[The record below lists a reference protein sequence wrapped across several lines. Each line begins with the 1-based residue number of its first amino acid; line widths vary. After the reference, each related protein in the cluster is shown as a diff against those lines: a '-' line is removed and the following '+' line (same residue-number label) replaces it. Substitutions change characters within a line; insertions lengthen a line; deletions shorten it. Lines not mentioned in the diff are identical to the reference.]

1 MHPKHS
7 SSIPT
12 APMRKGHSI
21 MALKMRLHLHPC
33 TLLGAVNAWVDLS
46 DRKNPSLSP
55 SCGWM
60 PLLNVQGRVWRPTT
74 TFPPSAPLGSL
85 HYSKKTFTEP
95 CTSLYIFGT
104 KLDLPTSQTQKK
116 GRRRR
121 KERGVKKKKMKAA
134 FKKFILSSLLLI
146 PYCLVPING
155 AGILW
160 ELSIYHSWDF
170 HVSAVPQKKVRQLSD
185 MLLKATNVQHKHREF
200 NAGFFF
206 PLAVLQL
213 LSFCL
218 AMQHTQKGTKQKI
231 ASMFNSRLAS
241 TESSAPHKS
250 SAQKSHLLLE
260 A

>member
-1 MHPKHS
+1 MYKEGCGGQP
-7 SSIPT
+7 
-12 APMRKGHSI
+12 
-21 MALKMRLHLHPC
+21 
-33 TLLGAVNAWVDLS
+33 LLF
-46 DRKNPSLSP
+46 PPLSP
-55 SCGWM
+55 FGITA
-60 PLLNVQGRVWRPTT
+60 L
-74 TFPPSAPLGSL
+74 F
-85 HYSKKTFTEP
+85 KKDIYWAMHFLVHLWHQAWLANQSNP
-95 CTSLYIFGT
+95 
-104 KLDLPTSQTQKK
+104 KK
-116 GRRRR
+116 REEEEKG
-121 KERGVKKKKMKAA
+121 KGGKKKMKAA

>member
-1 MHPKHS
+1 MYKEGCGGQP
-7 SSIPT
+7 
-12 APMRKGHSI
+12 
-21 MALKMRLHLHPC
+21 L
-33 TLLGAVNAWVDLS
+33 
-46 DRKNPSLSP
+46 LSP
-55 SCGWM
+55 PQ
-60 PLLNVQGRVWRPTT
+60 PLWDHCIIQKRHLL
-74 TFPPSAPLGSL
+74 SHAL
-85 HYSKKTFTEP
+85 P
-95 CTSLYIFGT
+95 CTSLAPSLT
-104 KLDLPTSQTQKK
+104 CQPVKPKKK

>member
-21 MALKMRLHLHPC
+21 MALKTRLHLHPC

-74 TFPPSAPLGSL
+74 TSPPLSPFGITALF
-85 HYSKKTFTEP
+85 KKDIYWAMHFLVHLWHQAWLANQSNP
-95 CTSLYIFGT
+95 
-104 KLDLPTSQTQKK
+104 KK
-116 GRRRR
+116 REEEEKG
-121 KERGVKKKKMKAA
+121 KGGKKKKMKAA

-206 PLAVLQL
+206 PTCCASITVFLPGNAT
-213 LSFCL
+213 
-218 AMQHTQKGTKQKI
+218 HTKGNQAEDSI
-231 ASMFNSRLAS
+231 NV
-241 TESSAPHKS
+241 
-250 SAQKSHLLLE
+250 
-260 A
+260 

>member
-7 SSIPT
+7 SSIPKG
-12 APMRKGHSI
+12 PMWKGRSI
-21 MALKMRLHLHPC
+21 MALKRRLHLHPC

-60 PLLNVQGRVWRPTT
+60 PLLNVQGGCGGQPLL
-74 TFPPSAPLGSL
+74 FSPPQPLWDHCIIQKRHLLSHAL
-85 HYSKKTFTEP
+85 P
-95 CTSLYIFGT
+95 CTSLAPSLT
-104 KLDLPTSQTQKK
+104 CQPVKPKK

-121 KERGVKKKKMKAA
+121 RERGGKKTKAA
-134 FKKFILSSLLLI
+134 FKNSFWALYCSSLTVLFQLTGLGYFENFLSI
-146 PYCLVPING
+146 I
-155 AGILW
+155 AGIFMCQLFHSRKYSSS
-160 ELSIYHSWDF
+160 LTCCLKPPMFNTSIENS
-170 HVSAVPQKKVRQLSD
+170 
-185 MLLKATNVQHKHREF
+185 MLD
-200 NAGFFF
+200 FFF

>member
-1 MHPKHS
+1 MFETCYWNAPKTQLQYPHRTHEERLQHNGLKDETSFTSLYPPRCSKCMSWSVWQEKPFPITILWLDAS
-7 SSIPT
+7 SKCT
-12 APMRKGHSI
+12 RKGVEANHYF
-21 MALKMRLHLHPC
+21 
-33 TLLGAVNAWVDLS
+33 
-46 DRKNPSLSP
+46 
-55 SCGWM
+55 
-60 PLLNVQGRVWRPTT
+60 
-74 TFPPSAPLGSL
+74 FPPSAPLGSL

-121 KERGVKKKKMKAA
+121 RERGVKKKMKAA

-170 HVSAVPQKKVRQLSD
+170 HVSAIPQKKVRQLSD

-206 PLAVLQL
+206 
-213 LSFCL
+213 
-218 AMQHTQKGTKQKI
+218 
-231 ASMFNSRLAS
+231 
-241 TESSAPHKS
+241 
-250 SAQKSHLLLE
+250 HLLCFNYCLFAWQCNTHKRE
-260 A
+260 PSRR

>member
-1 MHPKHS
+1 MYKE
-7 SSIPT
+7 
-12 APMRKGHSI
+12 G
-21 MALKMRLHLHPC
+21 
-33 TLLGAVNAWVDLS
+33 
-46 DRKNPSLSP
+46 
-55 SCGWM
+55 CGGQ
-60 PLLNVQGRVWRPTT
+60 PLLP
-74 TFPPSAPLGSL
+74 PPSAPLGSL

>member
-1 MHPKHS
+1 MSWSVWQEKPFPITILWLDAS
-7 SSIPT
+7 SKCT
-12 APMRKGHSI
+12 RKGVEANHY
-21 MALKMRLHLHPC
+21 
-33 TLLGAVNAWVDLS
+33 
-46 DRKNPSLSP
+46 SP
-55 SCGWM
+55 
-60 PLLNVQGRVWRPTT
+60 
-74 TFPPSAPLGSL
+74 PPSPFGITALF
-85 HYSKKTFTEP
+85 KKDIYWAMHFLVHLWHQAWLVNQSNP
-95 CTSLYIFGT
+95 
-104 KLDLPTSQTQKK
+104 KKK